1 MIDVS
6 KLPTEIREIGRLKPS
21 PTNSKKHPQAQ
32 IDKLAKSIAKYGI
45 ANTIQV
51 EPAVWA
57 DGETNP
63 VPDTIITGHGR
74 WLAATSLSWTHVN
87 VIVRTDLTRAEAMA
101 LRIADNQTVSNDYD
115 TELLK
120 AELLVLK
127 DADIELDGLGFDD
140 AELSKLTADFGSV
153 DDSMFVEDINQ
164 AVETQKAENVEK
176 AKEIDQSAAPV
187 GDALGFKRVTI
198 EQSRTVRS
206 FMARIES
213 ETGLK
218 GAEALV
224 AYIND
229 NGLLAA

>member
-1 MIDVS
+1 MTKTIDVS
-6 KLPTEIREIGRLKPS
+6 KLPTEIKDIDWLKAS
-21 PTNSKKHPQAQ
+21 PTNSKKHPQSQ
-32 IDKLAKSIAKYGI
+32 IEKLARSIDKYGI

-51 EPAVWA
+51 EV
-57 DGETNP
+57 DG
-63 VPDTIITGHGR
+63 TIIAGHGR
-74 WLAATSLSWTHVN
+74 WLAAKHLGWTTIN
-87 VIVRTDLTRAEAMA
+87 VIVRSDLTKEQAMA
-101 LRIADNQTVSNDYD
+101 LRIADNQTVSTDYD

-120 AELLVLK
+120 AELMILK
-127 DADIELDGLGFDD
+127 EADIELDGLGFDTE
-140 AELSKLTADFGSV
+140 ELDKLTSDFGAIDEST
-153 DDSMFVEDINQ
+153 FVEDISA
-164 AVETQKAENVEK
+164 AVETQRTDNVEK

-206 FMARIES
+206 FMGRVEA

-229 NGLLAA
+229 NGLAA